1 MSVKAILYLQEIS
14 SNTGK
19 QYLILLLLIME
30 LKYNTNLKYIILKL
44 KYVRWFQNKDLKQT
58 GNTRTG
64 IKIVNLCIVTRDC
77 KSVYCYSRCYK
88 LRVYYKLH
96 RNIKFQKKKKKKNQ
110 EK

>member
-64 IKIVNLCIVTRDC
+64 IKIVNLCIVLQEIVNLCIVTADVTSC
-77 KSVYCYSRCYK
+77 GFIINCIVILNFKK
-88 LRVYYKLH
+88 
-96 RNIKFQKKKKKKNQ
+96 KKKKKKN
-110 EK
+110 